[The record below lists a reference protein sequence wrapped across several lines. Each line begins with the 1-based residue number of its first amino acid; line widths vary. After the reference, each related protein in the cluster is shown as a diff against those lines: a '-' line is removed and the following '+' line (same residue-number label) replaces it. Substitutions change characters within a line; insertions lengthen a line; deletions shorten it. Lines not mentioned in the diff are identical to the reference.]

1 LLWISKA
8 QTFLSFVAIELI
20 PAGSFFLSSVE
31 FNEGTF
37 EFSNKGTTTLT
48 SFKPSNLVVIFIWIF
63 TEIFFL

>member
-8 QTFLSFVAIELI
+8 QIFLSFVAIELI
-20 PAGSFFLSSVE
+20 PVGSFFLSSVE
-31 FNEGTF
+31 FNEGIV